1 MSLRRQGIH
10 LTASSLL
17 STLLTTL
24 IASPILLVSSYVIDP
39 NALTDAA
46 QKSLNSAL
54 SSKVIFQSPSV
65 ENILKEFIV
74 SSKPLSLR
82 KYSNRPKTKKTKK
95 DSRIYYIPIPPLPYR
110 YIPGI
115 GYDYQPM
122 KIKPLLVEP
131 SSLADVPATTDYT
144 PNYGTP
150 QNPYKHYQQQLQNS
164 YYQTTMPGGHQQH
177 HYHHQQQHQDVT
189 SSQIPV
195 TVVPTKPPAPPLK
208 PTDVAESK
216 VYRLDRHDYY
226 FNGRPFR
233 LQVAHAGPKSR
244 LTPQNLK
251 SSFYFNKNI
260 IY

>member
-1 MSLRRQGIH
+1 MLSLTRLSTF
-10 LTASSLL
+10 LTALL
-17 STLLTTL
+17 ITP
-24 IASPILLVSSYVIDP
+24 AILVTSYVIDP
-39 NALTDAA
+39 NTLTDAA
-46 QKSLNSAL
+46 QKSLNSQL

-65 ENILKEFIV
+65 ENILKDFIV
-74 SSKPLSLR
+74 STKPLQLR

-131 SSLADVPATTDYT
+131 TSLVEIPVTTDY
-144 PNYGTP
+144 PSFVNYGQP
-150 QNPYKHYQQQLQNS
+150 QNPYKNYHQQLQNS
-164 YYQTTMPGGHQQH
+164 YYQASQAMSPQQLDKPQESNGHKTN
-177 HYHHQQQHQDVT
+177 YE
-189 SSQIPV
+189 
-195 TVVPTKPPAPPLK
+195 TKPPTASTAPVA
-208 PTDVAESK
+208 VAESK
-216 VYRLDRHDYY
+216 VFHVNRHDYY

-233 LQVAHAGPKSR
+233 LQVAHAGPR
-244 LTPQNLK
+244 YNLTPQNLK